1 MALSTGLP
9 SITSAASPQQP
20 AVSGG
25 TVRPPRRNVS
35 TPARAGAHT
44 ARARLFD
51 SHMPAINL
59 PTDLGAVPGLE
70 DTQSDQSGG
79 YPTGKV
85 LGMKGSGN
93 NGKGKG
99 KDGRG
104 GGLPSSSGSG
114 NNGKGKGKDGRGG
127 GLPSSSGSG
136 NNGKGKG
143 KDGRAGGLP
152 SSSGAAGL
160 DNTHDAASSTGGGE
174 RAGTPG
180 LPLTPVPPPHG
191 RSTRSASRPC
201 SAARCIIGRP
211 YSPTESEFSAVSN
224 ASSLVF
230 AASPIP
236 TFVPAPP
243 AAPPAG
249 ARTRLPSLRHLLMAQ
264 GTHAAGQ

>member
-85 LGMKGSGN
+85 LGMK
-93 NGKGKG
+93 
-99 KDGRG
+99 
-104 GGLPSSSGSG
+104 
-114 NNGKGKGKDGRGG
+114 
-127 GLPSSSGSG
+127 GSG